1 MVGSTAATSGAVATA
16 EKNHL
21 AWLFL
26 LAIAPAI
33 SLLGW
38 ISHYAV
44 NVPLGDEW
52 ALVPLF
58 EKWDSHQLTFHDL
71 YQQHNEHRIPIP
83 KLIYLAF
90 AQLTNWDL
98 RSEMFFSVALCAG
111 TSAGIYALL
120 RRTLAGPP
128 RQLLLLWAGANLLI
142 FSPTQ
147 AQNWLWGFQLQM
159 FIPNLCLVLTLVIL
173 TSDFPWWP
181 RFGASAFLIAVAT
194 FSFGNGL
201 LLWPVVALFLVLRG
215 ESKWR
220 IAIWL
225 LVFVLVV
232 ALYFPGYYRIPRPH
246 PLTGNWLDYPHYF
259 LVFIGGAL
267 SRGREGQLLLGA
279 VVTGAVGLAVYAA
292 IFVHFFRT
300 RGEVLRNAAPWLV
313 LGPYVIGSAALAAY
327 SRVNWGPI
335 QALDS
340 RYVTNSNYFC
350 LGLIVLAALAMRDT
364 EHRRSRFAGARLAT
378 VRAIIIT
385 VVALTLAG
393 FPAGLED
400 MATLQRQHLAGL
412 GALQFS
418 KVIDTTDLM
427 RRDLRMIPGF
437 VPAPSEYVA
446 ALERLHLLQY
456 PRRGSAVL
464 EDAQHRRTRT
474 PSEFGQVDEFTQRDP
489 VNFEIRGWAILPE
502 SDRPA
507 PLVALAYRDGDR
519 WIGFALSDV
528 REFRDDVAAK
538 LHSRDLKVSGWRKT
552 FSRQSV
558 PAQADRISAWAID
571 PLANKVHKLAGD
583 YALPE

>member
-1 MVGSTAATSGAVATA
+1 MVGSTAATNGAVATTG
-16 EKNHL
+16 KNHL
-21 AWLFL
+21 GWLFL

-38 ISHYAV
+38 INHYAV

-58 EKWDSHQLTFHDL
+58 EKWNSHQLTFHDL

-90 AQLTNWDL
+90 AHLTNWDL
-98 RSEMFFSVALCAG
+98 RAEMFFSVALCAA

-120 RRTLAGPP
+120 RRTLGGPP
-128 RQLLLLWAGANLLI
+128 RQILLLWAGANLLI

-159 FIPNLCLVLTLVIL
+159 FIPNLCLVLTLVTL
-173 TSDFPWWP
+173 TSNFPWWP
-181 RFGASAFLIAVAT
+181 RFGASVFLIAVAT

-220 IAIWL
+220 IAAWL
-225 LVFVLVV
+225 LVFVLVA

-279 VVTGAVGLAVYAA
+279 MVTGAVGLAVYAA
-292 IFVHFFRT
+292 ISVHFFRT
-300 RGEVLRNAAPWLV
+300 RGEVLRNAAPWLA

-340 RYVTNSNYFC
+340 RYVTNSNYFY
-350 LGLIVLAALAMRDT
+350 LGLIVLAALAMRDIA
-364 EHRRSRFAGARLAT
+364 HSRSRFAGALLAAK
-378 VRAIIIT
+378 RAILIT
-385 VVALTLAG
+385 IVTLTLSG

-400 MATLQRQHLAGL
+400 MAILHRQHLAGL

-418 KVIDTTDLM
+418 KAIDTNDVM
-427 RRDLRMIPGF
+427 RRDLRMVPGF
-437 VPAPSEYVA
+437 VPAPLEYVA

-456 PRRGSAVL
+456 RRRGSAVL
-464 EDAQHRRTRT
+464 GDARYHPSQM
-474 PSEFGQVDEFTQRDP
+474 PSEFGQVDEPVRRDP
-489 VNFEIRGWAILPE
+489 LTLEISGWAILPK
-502 SDRPA
+502 SGRPA
-507 PLVALAYRDGDR
+507 PVVALAYRDGDQ
-519 WIGFALSDV
+519 WIGFALCDV
-528 REFRDDVAAK
+528 REFRDDVAVR
-538 LHSRDLKVSGWRKT
+538 LQTRDYRASGWRKT
-552 FSRQSV
+552 FNRHGV
-558 PAQADRISAWAID
+558 PAQAEEISAWAVD

-583 YALPE
+583 YALAE